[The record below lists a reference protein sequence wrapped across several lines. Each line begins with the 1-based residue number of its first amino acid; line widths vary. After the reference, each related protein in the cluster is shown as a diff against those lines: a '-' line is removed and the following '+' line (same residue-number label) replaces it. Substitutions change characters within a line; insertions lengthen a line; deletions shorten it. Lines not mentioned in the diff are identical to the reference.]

1 MRLPFA
7 PRPHAGE
14 ALSSWIAR
22 LAAHN
27 FVDTDT
33 FWAWVTDEQADDL
46 KPSAATI
53 QSLSDVSGVRR
64 DDIEKMARPLRR
76 APRSHLLQL
85 SSGTGLRG
93 GACATCLAKADASG
107 RDHGLPTLAASI
119 WTVTC
124 PHHGERLFD
133 LRSFNWQLDGGRLR
147 LSHGTDRNTGARPRS
162 SQYASKLLRVC
173 EAAFTRALLG
183 LPVGSA
189 WRTRKPR
196 EFLACVEALTAPVF
210 WRAGAGGPSL
220 ARYFDEVAGYGRLS
234 FYVNERADDGVLAD
248 LAGEDVRTRASAVTA
263 IGYLLLTSDALAT
276 LARSEPLAVKPH
288 PDAFGALVNHF
299 NPGQQARL
307 VDRARDWPDCIARPL
322 RAAIGDLGSSRSQ
335 SHLFRAT
342 AGIVAR
348 PDRSRRRVS
357 APVSSIALH

>member
-7 PRPHAGE
+7 PRPHPGE
-14 ALSSWIAR
+14 ALSSWVAR

-27 FVDTDT
+27 FVDIET
-33 FWAWVTDEQADDL
+33 FWAWLTGEQVDDV

-53 QSLSDVSGVRR
+53 QSLSEVSGVPLA
-64 DDIEKMARPLRR
+64 DIEKMARRLRR
-76 APRSHLLQL
+76 APPSHLLQL
-85 SSGTGLRG
+85 SSATGLRG
-93 GACATCLAKADASG
+93 GACATCLVEADAAG

-124 PHHGERLFD
+124 PRHGERLFD
-133 LRSFNWQLDGGRLR
+133 LRSFNWRLDRGRLR
-147 LSHGTDRNTGARPRS
+147 LSHGVDHGVGAGPRTS
-162 SQYASKLLRVC
+162 SYASELLRAC
-173 EAAFTRALLG
+173 EAAFIRAFMG
-183 LPVGSA
+183 QPAGSV

-196 EFLACVEALTAPVF
+196 EFLACVEALAAPVF

-234 FYVNERADDGVLAD
+234 FYVNEGGDDDVLIA

-263 IGYLLLTSDALAT
+263 IGYLLLKSDALAT
-276 LARSEPLAVKPH
+276 LARSEPLAVEPR

-307 VDRARDWPDCIARPL
+307 ADRARDWPDCIARPL

-348 PDRSRRRVS
+348 PDRSKRRVS
-357 APVSSIALH
+357 PPVSSIALH